1 MCCVQS
7 VYSMC
12 KGCVQCM
19 LGVHGAVCVCVCA
32 VCTVCVCV
40 CGVYSV
46 HSVYGQCVQS
56 ICSMYCVYSLH
67 TACVQ
72 HVLHVQCVYISYMSR
87 AYVQC
92 ESVVVQENL
101 ISNSALIVRTVCT
114 VCKVRGQSVLCVQV
128 EAQHEGIMESTVDPT
143 RAEA

>member
-1 MCCVQS
+1 M
-7 VYSMC
+7 
-12 KGCVQCM
+12 
-19 LGVHGAVCVCVCA
+19 
-32 VCTVCVCV
+32 
-40 CGVYSV
+40 
-46 HSVYGQCVQS
+46 
-56 ICSMYCVYSLH
+56 YSLH
-67 TACVQ
+67 IAYAQ

-128 EAQHEGIMESTVDPT
+128 EAQHEGIMESTVDPI